1 MQKKA
6 HTSTHTHASK
16 EKKEEQ
22 RAEAMNPPRQRQLNV
37 RQRRVQPALHWG
49 PNEEQHHDYD
59 RFIPPLVA
67 ARLHHE
73 NPMDVARFVQN
84 LRIILQ
90 RQRVHFD
97 MGEGDGV
104 HVWSWRLPTRGF
116 DQDGGGDDIR
126 LRRRLN
132 AHMLRAAHRLPDAH

>member
-1 MQKKA
+1 
-6 HTSTHTHASK
+6 
-16 EKKEEQ
+16 
-22 RAEAMNPPRQRQLNV
+22 MNPPRPRLLYMRQHRL
-37 RQRRVQPALHWG
+37 QPALHWG

-67 ARLHHE
+67 ARLQHE

-97 MGEGDGV
+97 MGEGDGI
-104 HVWSWRLPTRGF
+104 HVWSWRLPPRAI

-126 LRRRLN
+126 LRRRLQ
-132 AHMLRAAHRLPDAH
+132 AQMLPVVHRLPEAD

>member
-1 MQKKA
+1 MHKHIQA
-6 HTSTHTHASK
+6 HTHASR
-16 EKKEEQ
+16 EKKESQ
-22 RAEAMNPPRQRQLNV
+22 RAEAMNPPRPRLLYMRQHRL
-37 RQRRVQPALHWG
+37 QPALHWG

-67 ARLHHE
+67 ARLQHE

-97 MGEGDGV
+97 MGEGDGI
-104 HVWSWRLPTRGF
+104 HVWSWRLPPRAI

-126 LRRRLN
+126 LRRRLQ
-132 AHMLRAAHRLPDAH
+132 AQMLPVVHRLPEAD

>member
-1 MQKKA
+1 
-6 HTSTHTHASK
+6 
-16 EKKEEQ
+16 
-22 RAEAMNPPRQRQLNV
+22 MNPPRTRQLNM
-37 RQRRVQPALHWG
+37 RQRRPQPELHWG
-49 PNEEQHHDYD
+49 PNEEQQHEYD

-67 ARLHHE
+67 ARLQHE
-73 NPMDVARFVQN
+73 NPVDVARFVQN

-104 HVWSWRLPTRGF
+104 HVWSWRLPPRPI

-126 LRRRLN
+126 PRRRPQPQ
-132 AHMLRAAHRLPDAH
+132 MLPAAAVRLPEVRY